1 MCGELREHRS
11 HRTVGEYAEQAARAG
26 AVGIITT
33 GGGGQGGGW
42 TVPYGGTVKVLGTN
56 PIAAGIPTGD
66 EVPFILDF
74 ATSVV
79 AEGKI
84 KVAHSWGRDLQE
96 GTIIDKRCRPTVKTA
111 DFYDDGALLPMGG
124 HKGYALALL
133 TCLLGGLA
141 GGFDAE
147 TKRMGSCFMQVLDI
161 EAFTPLGEYQ
171 HNVRAFLDGMKSVPA
186 ADGFDEVL
194 VPGDFEYRSRRDRL
208 VSGIPM
214 PDSIFSQLRE
224 WASKL
229 DVSLSEDGIEAA
241 DAVRYATT
249 E

>member
-1 MCGELREHRS
+1 MPTPAFLSRPLDVGMAMGVQDIIRS
-11 HRTVGEYAEQAARAG
+11 QETGQDAANRRMG
-26 AVGIITT
+26 KDLV
-33 GGGGQGGGW
+33 Q
-42 TVPYGGTVKVLGTN
+42 LGN
-56 PIAAGIPTGD
+56 S
-66 EVPFILDF
+66 L
-74 ATSVV
+74 
-79 AEGKI
+79 
-84 KVAHSWGRDLQE
+84 HE
-96 GTIIDKRCRPTVKTA
+96 GTIIDKESRPTVKTA

-147 TKRMGSCFMQVLDI
+147 TNRMGSSFMQVLDI

-171 HNVRAFLDGMKSVPA
+171 RNVRAFLDGMKSVPA

-194 VPGDFEYRSRRDRL
+194 VPGDFEYRSRRERL

-241 DAVRYATT
+241 DAGRYATT